1 MLCRQVQ
8 SRWPRRGLG
17 AELDSLCQLQALEG
31 LELSLFWVHS
41 ARRTAGVWVR
51 GRSVASR
58 PFRSPVLIGPAS
70 SQRGSPGSGWG
81 SPPAPGL
88 PLPLPTPPTGAHRV
102 TRPARPHLVW
112 FKVRL
117 PGGGGGGGG
126 GGAAGPPVFPGL
138 RPQPISP
145 AQQKTARSLAL
156 LQPLSRA
163 FAFKTRVVLQPS
175 TGLSP

>member
-1 MLCRQVQ
+1 MPAHSRCFVDRCRVDGRGVAWVQ
-8 SRWPRRGLG
+8 SLTPSANCRPWKGWN
-17 AELDSLCQLQALEG
+17 C
-31 LELSLFWVHS
+31 LFWVHS
-41 ARRTAGVWVR
+41 ARRPAGVWVR

-117 PGGGGGGGG
+117 PGGGGGREGEGQQ
-126 GGAAGPPVFPGL
+126 ARLFFLASGP
-138 RPQPISP
+138 SP
-145 AQQKTARSLAL
+145 SRQ
-156 LQPLSRA
+156 LSR
-163 FAFKTRVVLQPS
+163 KRLVPWPCSSL
-175 TGLSP
+175 